1 METLVARCAGLD
13 VHKDSVTACVRVPDG
28 HGGRHAQTRRF
39 TTTTA
44 GLVLLGEWLASYR
57 VTRVGMES
65 TGCYWKPVWQLLEDQ
80 LECWLLNAAHLH
92 NVPGRKTDV
101 ADAAWIAQL
110 VEHGLVRPS
119 FVPPRPVRELRELTR
134 YRKTQIQER
143 SREVQRLDKVLQDAG
158 IKLSSVATDVL
169 GVSGRAMLEA
179 LVAGTHDPAV
189 LAALAKGRLRTK
201 LPALREA
208 LTGRFRTDHHGLLV
222 AQILAHIDY
231 LDEAIA
237 VLSARIEQVI
247 APFAEQVALLD
258 TIPGIDR
265 RAAEVIVAE
274 IGPAMGQ
281 FPTAAHLASW
291 AGVCPGNNESA
302 GKRRSGRTRK
312 GPRVVGW
319 LLERGRQGGQP
330 HQGHLPERPVSPS
343 PWSPGPGQG
352 HHGRRAFGA
361 GDRLPRPG
369 PGRALPGAGRRLLPA
384 TPLRRALPAAA
395 GASAR
400 AARPQGHP
408 GTDQGVLT
416 MQPARR
422 LASRHFRL
430 SRGVPAGRR
439 AGVKMGRVACRRRC
453 ILGRWR
459 P

>member
-28 HGGRHAQTRRF
+28 HGGRHAETRRF

-44 GLVLLGEWLASYR
+44 GLVLLAQWLASFG

-65 TGCYWKPVWQLLEDQ
+65 TGCYWRPVWQLLEDQ

-92 NVPGRKTDV
+92 HVPGRKTDV

-119 FVPPRPVRELRELTR
+119 FVPPRPIRELRELTR

-143 SREVQRLDKVLQDAG
+143 SREVQRPGQGAG
-158 IKLSSVATDVL
+158 RTPGPELSSVATDII

-179 LVAGTHDPAV
+179 LVAGTHDPEV

-201 LPALREA
+201 LPALRAA
-208 LTGRFRTDHHGLLV
+208 LAGRFRTDHHGLLV
-222 AQILAHIDY
+222 AQILAHVDY

-258 TIPGIDR
+258 TIPGVDQ

-274 IGPAMGQ
+274 IGPDMGQ

-302 GKRRSGRTRK
+302 GKHRSGRTRK
-312 GPRVVGW
+312 GSKW
-319 LLERGRQGGQP
+319 LGGCLSEVAKAASRTKGTYLNAQYHRLRGR
-330 HQGHLPERPVSPS
+330 R
-343 PWSPGPGQG
+343 GPGK
-352 HHGRRAFGA
+352 
-361 GDRLPRPG
+361 
-369 PGRALPGAGRRLLPA
+369 A
-384 TPLRRALPAAA
+384 TMAVAHSVLVIAYHVL
-395 GASAR
+395 
-400 AARPQGHP
+400 
-408 GTDQGVLT
+408 DQGVAYQELGDDYF
-416 MQPARR
+416 QQRHSAERHQRQLVRQLER
-422 LASRHFRL
+422 LGHKVTLEPIEA
-430 SRGVPAGRR
+430 A
-439 AGVKMGRVACRRRC
+439 
-453 ILGRWR
+453 
-459 P
+459 